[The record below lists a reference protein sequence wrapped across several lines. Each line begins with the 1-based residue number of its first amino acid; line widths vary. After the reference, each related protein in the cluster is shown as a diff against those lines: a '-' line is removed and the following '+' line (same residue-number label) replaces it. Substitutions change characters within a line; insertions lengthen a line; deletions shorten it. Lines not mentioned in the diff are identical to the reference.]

1 MSQKLTTTFA
11 LFLFIILMIL
21 GLLALANYYGDLAN
35 QASQI
40 DRFLLVL

>member
-1 MSQKLTTTFA
+1 MSQKVTTTFA

-21 GLLALANYYGDLAN
+21 GLMALANYYNDLAN

-40 DRFLLVL
+40 DRFLVLF

>member
-1 MSQKLTTTFA
+1 MSQKVITTFT

-21 GLLALANYYGDLAN
+21 GLMALANYYNDLAN

-40 DRFLLVL
+40 YRFPALL